1 METNTNTLIKAVEMK
16 DQVHKLL
23 HLDVD
28 KLTFGVL
35 KITKNVDFHLYPAKN
50 LTVTQSISGKTL
62 V

>member
-16 DQVHKLL
+16 DQVHQLL

-35 KITKNVDFHLYPAKN
+35 KITKNVDFNLYPAKN